1 LRQPYC
7 EIVVLFEGEV
17 ESEAIVQ
24 SLCVFD
30 EASNMRYRL
39 DYNKFMARL
48 QSATSDL
55 KTKQ

>member
-1 LRQPYC
+1 MRQPYC

-17 ESEAIVQ
+17 ESEAILQ
-24 SLCVFD
+24 NLCVFD

-39 DYNKFMARL
+39 DYNKFMQKLA
-48 QSATSDL
+48 STTADL